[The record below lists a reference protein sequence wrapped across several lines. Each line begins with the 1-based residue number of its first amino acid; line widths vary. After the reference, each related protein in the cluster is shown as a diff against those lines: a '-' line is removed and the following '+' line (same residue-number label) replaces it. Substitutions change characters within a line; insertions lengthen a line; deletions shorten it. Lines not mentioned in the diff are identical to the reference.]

1 MIFHGQ
7 YLTSDIVQLLNE
19 EGSFVMK
26 VNTKE
31 FVNYA
36 FQLSRHDLN
45 SQRTPYNVQG
55 NEP

>member
-26 VNTKE
+26 VNMKE